1 MTKPKIHDMTD
12 KVSKLDLSLSPDF
25 GFPGTLAPQVLTA
38 LGLLGIPCLRTL
50 YPGFALPVHASDTGS
65 IITASG
71 KPSLT
76 YPYAFSHRD
85 SVSHFPVFA
94 VIVIW

>member
-1 MTKPKIHDMTD
+1 MTKPKIPDMTD
-12 KVSKLDLSLSPDF
+12 KVSKLDLSLAPDF
-25 GFPGTLAPQVLTA
+25 DFPGTLAPQVLTA
-38 LGLLGIPCLRTL
+38 LGLLEIPCLRTL
-50 YPGFALPVHASDTGS
+50 YPGFALPVHA
-65 IITASG
+65 ITASG

-85 SVSHFPVFA
+85 SVSHFAVFA